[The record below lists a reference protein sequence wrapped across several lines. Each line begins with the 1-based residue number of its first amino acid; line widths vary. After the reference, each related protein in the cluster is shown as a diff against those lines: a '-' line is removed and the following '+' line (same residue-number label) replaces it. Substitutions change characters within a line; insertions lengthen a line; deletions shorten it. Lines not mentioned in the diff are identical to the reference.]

1 MRIALYILFVFSVSM
16 SSYSQVSGVIQ
27 DANSEKAIPY
37 ANIAV
42 FNSSNGT
49 STDVNGA
56 FTFADV
62 RFGDTIVISAVGYEK
77 VFHRVK
83 KESFNLYLKPK
94 LYQIPELEV
103 SSNTASIVRLIK
115 PFKKRS
121 RVAYFSNYLGS
132 SWMNGRIFHYSSEYS
147 QTPFIKEIR
156 VLTKSKISGA
166 KFNLRLV
173 NVSDAGVPGEDLL
186 TENLIVEVPK
196 GTNKS
201 SADVSKYSI
210 QFPPSGICIALE
222 WLIIDD
228 NIYYSRSKST
238 DSGERKRRFEPKFGL
253 LESEDESNS
262 WIYSGGNWY
271 NNIDQGGPIS
281 NKDLAIEILLS
292 N

>member
-1 MRIALYILFVFSVSM
+1 MKIALYILFVFSVST

-27 DANSEKAIPY
+27 DANSKKTIPY

-42 FNSSNGT
+42 FNSSKGT
-49 STDVNGA
+49 SAN
-56 FTFADV
+56 ADGV
-62 RFGDTIVISAVGYEK
+62 FSIANVSYGDTIVISAVGYEK
-77 VFHRVK
+77 VFHRLE

-103 SSNTASIVRLIK
+103 SNNNASIVTVIE

-121 RVAYFSNYLGS
+121 KVAYYVCYGS
-132 SWMNGRIFHYSSEYS
+132 PWMNGRIFHYSPEYS

-156 VLTKSKISGA
+156 VLTKSKIVGA
-166 KFNLRLV
+166 KFNLRLLSA
-173 NVSDAGVPGEDLL
+173 SDSGTTDEDLL

-201 SADVSKYSI
+201 SIDILQYRL

-228 NIYYSRSKST
+228 NIYYSRSKSS
-238 DSGERKRRFEPKFGL
+238 DSGERKSRFEPKFGL
-253 LESEDESNS
+253 LELGDASNS
-262 WIYSGGNWY
+262 WTYIGGNWHK
-271 NNIDQGGPIS
+271 NKDLGGPLS
-281 NKDLAIEILLS
+281 NKDLAVEILLT